1 VTAHTDSPAR
11 GPIDV
16 LAQPVRLSRS
26 PSTVTRPPPLRGQH
40 NDEVLAEFGLTE
52 AEIAALRGAAVI

>member
-1 VTAHTDSPAR
+1 
-11 GPIDV
+11 
-16 LAQPVRLSRS
+16 VRLSRS

-40 NDEVLAEFGLTE
+40 SDEVLAEFGLTA